1 MNNAKVM
8 CNKTLGQIG
17 YEAYCSSTGWK
28 SLISGAQLPQW
39 ADVKPEIQLAW
50 ETAGGQMVY
59 AAHGQVQ
66 MLTDL
71 IGKPPEGSHPDEWQP
86 RDSTWHGERRN
97 WIAETDKLRRH
108 IEATNKGIGD
118 ARQAAMDLCWQIEKS
133 GASEEL
139 TKCSVMA
146 SELQSKLNDLLP

>member
-1 MNNAKVM
+1 MNEKVM

-28 SLISGAQLPQW
+28 SLISGAQLPPW
-39 ADVKPEIQLAW
+39 SEVKSEIQLAW

-71 IGKPPEGSHPDEWQP
+71 IGTPPEGSHPDEQQP
-86 RDSTWHGERRN
+86 RDTTWHKERLN
-97 WIAETDKLRRH
+97 WINETEKLRR
-108 IEATNKGIGD
+108 AVQAKD
-118 ARQAAMDLCWQIEKS
+118 AVLKRVLEWCNQESPDFEIDADVVRAAL
-133 GASEEL
+133 A
-139 TKCSVMA
+139 
-146 SELQSKLNDLLP
+146 